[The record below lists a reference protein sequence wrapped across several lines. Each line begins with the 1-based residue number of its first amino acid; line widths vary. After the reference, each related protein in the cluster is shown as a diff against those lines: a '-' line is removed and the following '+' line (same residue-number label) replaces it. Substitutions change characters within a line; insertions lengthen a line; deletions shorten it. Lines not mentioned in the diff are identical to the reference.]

1 MSKYIPAYLPT
12 LLATAMLSLA
22 GFTSVRAQTEIVP
35 VQPTTQVPAVQTVP
49 TQQQTTTVQR
59 DADGNPVQTTTTTTT
74 TQPVAPVQTV
84 APEEVL
90 SPGEHIADIQL
101 TVSRGSVQA
110 YFGRAPRRE
119 KIGIGDVDISIKL
132 PSTSTVTKL
141 ASRDKTSEGSTR
153 ITADNPWS
161 VRVRFTG
168 PGRYVFNMVEWDND
182 PVVTSALVKVDGQ
195 VVFAGHG
202 SDDNINGWAQKSYGP
217 GVVKSGSRE
226 IAFNVD

>member
-1 MSKYIPAYLPT
+1 MFKPIPIPLRA
-12 LLATAMLSLA
+12 LLATALVCLA
-22 GFTSVRAQTEIVP
+22 GFSPLRAQTDVVP
-35 VQPTTQVPAVQTVP
+35 IQPTTQLPTGQAAPA
-49 TQQQTTTVQR
+49 QQQTTTVQR
-59 DADGNPVQTTTTTTT
+59 DADGNPILTTTTTTT
-74 TQPVAPVQTV
+74 APVVPVQPV

-90 SPGEHIADIQL
+90 SPGEHVAEIQL

-110 YFGRAPRRE
+110 YFGRAARRE

-141 ASRDKTSEGSTR
+141 ASRDKTSEGATR

-161 VRVRFTG
+161 VRVRFSG
-168 PGRYVFNMVEWDND
+168 PGRYVFNLVEWDND
-182 PVVTSALVKVDGQ
+182 PVVTSALVRVDGQ
-195 VVFAGHG
+195 VMFSGHG

-226 IAFNVD
+226 IAFTLE